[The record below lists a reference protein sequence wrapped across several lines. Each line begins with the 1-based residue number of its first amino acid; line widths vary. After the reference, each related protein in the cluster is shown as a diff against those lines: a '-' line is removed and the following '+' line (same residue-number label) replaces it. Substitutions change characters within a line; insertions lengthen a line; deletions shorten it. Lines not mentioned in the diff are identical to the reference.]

1 MADQDVAPAF
11 QNLVAEMGNVSTA
24 MGAQGVNQIYLP
36 LRGNLK
42 GSRNRY
48 SPWKNIQNF

>member
-24 MGAQGVNQIYLP
+24 MGAKGVNQIYLP
-36 LRGNLK
+36 FEGQSK
-42 GSRNRY
+42 TF
-48 SPWKNIQNF
+48 KE